1 MMLALVPVRPWKTKD
16 PAVLSINVI
25 KLKNVSKAHNEVLV
39 LVLVLVSGHA
49 GMTSK

>member
-25 KLKNVSKAHNEVLV
+25 KLKNVSKAHNNE
-39 LVLVLVSGHA
+39 VLVSGRA

>member
-25 KLKNVSKAHNEVLV
+25 KLKNVSKAHNNE
-39 LVLVLVSGHA
+39 VLVSGHA